1 MPKPST
7 ISNPQSPA
15 RPASAPRRS
24 SAPAPL
30 TNRDLLT
37 LTSFTRDQIL
47 SLFNTAAAIKSDIRP
62 FKHAL
67 DGQSVILLFEK
78 PSLRT
83 RVTFEVGVQ
92 KLGGCVVYIDHSA
105 QRLGE
110 RESIYDYGKNLERW
124 VQCIVARVFSQNV
137 VEELAA
143 AAKVPVINALSDLHH
158 PCQALA
164 DLFTLREHFANFDSL
179 RLAYIG
185 DGNNVCNSL
194 MQAAASLGVST
205 TVITPEGFE
214 PPVGIVAE
222 AEALAKES
230 GSTLRITN
238 DPSAVAGHNA
248 VYTDTWVSMGQGAGA
263 ADEAA
268 KRRKAFQP
276 YQVNPSL
283 MSKAGP
289 KAKFMHCLPA
299 HRGQEVLDAVI
310 DSPNSIV
317 YDQAENR
324 MHVQNAVLV
333 HLLGKHA

>member
-1 MPKPST
+1 MAKTPT
-7 ISNPQSPA
+7 ITHQHTPM
-15 RPASAPRRS
+15 RPPTSSRRNG
-24 SAPAPL
+24 ATATPL
-30 TNRDLLT
+30 FGRDLLT

-47 SLFNTAAAIKSDIRP
+47 ALFETAQAIKADIRT
-62 FKHAL
+62 FRTSL

-105 QRLGE
+105 MRLGE

-143 AAKVPVINALSDLHH
+143 AAKVPVINALSDFHH

-164 DLFTLREHFANFDSL
+164 DLFTLRENFTTFDNL

-194 MQAAASLGVST
+194 MQAAATLGVNT
-205 TVITPEGFE
+205 TIITPEGFE
-214 PPVGIVAE
+214 PPAPIVAE
-222 AEALAKES
+222 AEALAREA

-238 DPSAVAGHNA
+238 DPSTVAGASA

-333 HLLGKHA
+333 HLLGKP